1 MLSSMECGVGV
12 LVEETQDVVPPDII
26 QLAGLHGFDRQLVAS
41 AGNNRVQAEN
51 FTRLRDS
58 DN

>member
-1 MLSSMECGVGV
+1 MESGVGV
-12 LVEETQDVVPPDII
+12 LVEETQDVVPSDVI

-41 AGNNRVQAEN
+41 ASNHRVQAQN